1 MKKTLAILL
10 VLVLGMT
17 VLFTGCG
24 SGSDEAAG
32 GDGTEP
38 TLKVGYIF
46 IGAINDGGFTQSM
59 YEGAMKAEEELG
71 GQIETKYIENVS
83 DGDISASTDAAMNLI
98 DQGCNVIVGCSYGYM
113 DALEA
118 LANSG
123 DYDDVT
129 FLHFSGNKMN
139 DTNFDNWFG
148 SMEQARYLTG
158 MAAASVAKNGVLG
171 YVAAHP
177 YTEVQIGI
185 NAFTLG
191 AQAVNPD
198 VEVKVVYIGTWGD
211 AEIEKTAA
219 EQLIQAGA
227 EVVCYHADS
236 TATQVAAAEAGDVYA
251 IGWNYPQ
258 NDCGDLYLTAAYW
271 NTAAYFIPT
280 FQSIM
285 DGTFKPQSY
294 YGTMADGLIA
304 IDELSDAIPDDV
316 KAKIEDTKAKMEAGE
331 FEVFTGPIKYNDGSV
346 LCEEGQT
353 LDRAGIWS
361 INKEVEGVTAISK

>member
-10 VLVLGMT
+10 ALVLVMGTLM
-17 VLFTGCG
+17 TGCG
-24 SGSDEAAG
+24 GSSEGEGGNPDAAY
-32 GDGTEP
+32 
-38 TLKVGYIF
+38 KVGYIF
-46 IGAINDGGFTQSM
+46 IGAINDNGFTQSM
-59 YEGAMKAEEELG
+59 YEGAMAAQEALG
-71 GQIETKYIENVS
+71 DQMQQFQYMENVN
-83 DGDISASTDAAMNLI
+83 DGDLSAAENAAVSLI
-98 DQGCNVIVGCSYGYM
+98 DQGCNIIVGCSYGYM
-113 DALEA
+113 DALEK

-158 MAAASVAKNGVLG
+158 MAAAAVAKDGVVG

-198 VEVKVVYIGTWGD
+198 IEVKVVYIGTWGD

-219 EQLIQAGA
+219 EQLIDAGA
-227 EVVCYHADS
+227 EVLCYHADS
-236 TATQVAAAEAGDVYA
+236 TATQIAAKEAGDVYA

-258 NDCGDLYLTAAYW
+258 NACGDNYLTAAYW
-271 NTAAYFIPT
+271 NTEKYFIPT

-285 DGTFKPQSY
+285 DGTFKPESH
-294 YGTMADGLIA
+294 YGTMQTGLIA
-304 IDELSDAIPDDV
+304 IDEISEAVPQDV
-316 KAKIEDTKAKMEAGE
+316 RDKIADTKAQMEAGT
-331 FEVFTGPIKYNDGSV
+331 FDVFSGLIKYNDGTV
-346 LCEEGQT
+346 LCEEGKS
-353 LDRAGIWS
+353 LDRAAIWS
-361 INKEVEGVTAISK
+361 INKEVEGVTAISN

>member
-10 VLVLGMT
+10 ALVLAMGT
-17 VLFTGCG
+17 LVTGCG
-24 SGSDEAAG
+24 SSDDEGTGDAG
-32 GDGTEP
+32 TPE
-38 TLKVGYIF
+38 LMVGYIF
-46 IGAINDGGFTQSM
+46 IGATTDKGFTQSM
-59 YEGAMKAEEELG
+59 YEGALAAKEHFAGKMDF
-71 GQIETKYIENVS
+71 KYIENVS
-83 DGDISASTDAAMNLI
+83 DGDTSASTDAAVNLI

-123 DYDDVT
+123 DYDDIT
-129 FLHFSGNKMN
+129 FLHFSGNKKN

-158 MAAASVAKNGVLG
+158 MAAAAVAENGVLG
-171 YVAAHP
+171 FVAAHP

-236 TATQVAAAEAGDVYA
+236 TATQIAAAEAGDVYA
-251 IGWNYPQ
+251 IGWNYPS
-258 NDCGDLYLTAAYW
+258 NVCGDLYLTSAYW
-271 NTAAYFIPT
+271 NTEKYFIPT
-280 FQSIM
+280 FQAIM
-285 DGTFKPQSY
+285 DGTWKPESH
-294 YGTMADGLIA
+294 YGTMETGLIA
-304 IDELSDAIPDDV
+304 IDEISDAVPADV
-316 KAKIEDTKAKMEAGE
+316 KAQIEDVKAQMEAGT
-331 FEVFTGPIKYNDGSV
+331 FNVFSGPIYYNDGTV
-346 LCEEGQT
+346 LCEEGQS

-361 INKEVEGVTAISK
+361 ITKEVKGVTAISK

>member
-1 MKKTLAILL
+1 MKKTLAVLLAL
-10 VLVLGMT
+10 VLAMATLVS
-17 VLFTGCG
+17 GCG
-24 SGSDEAAG
+24 SSDEGGEEGAA
-32 GDGTEP
+32 TA
-38 TLKVGYIF
+38 LKVGYIF

-59 YEGAMKAEEELG
+59 YEGALAADEEFGDQMEFL
-71 GQIETKYIENVS
+71 YVENIN
-83 DGDISASTDAAMNLI
+83 DGDTSASTDAAVNLI

-158 MAAASVAKNGVLG
+158 MAAAAVAEEGVVG

-198 VEVKVVYIGTWGD
+198 IEVKVVYIGTWGD

-236 TATQVAAAEAGDVYA
+236 TATQIAAAEAGDVYA

-271 NTAAYFIPT
+271 NTDKYFIPT
-280 FQSIM
+280 FKAIM
-285 DGTFKPQSY
+285 DGTFVPESH
-294 YGTMADGLIA
+294 YGTMATGLIA
-304 IDELSDAIPDDV
+304 IDDISDAVPADIKAEIEAV
-316 KAKIEDTKAKMEAGE
+316 KAEMEAGT
-331 FEVFTGPIKYNDGSV
+331 FNVFSGPIYYNDGTV
-346 LCEEGQT
+346 LCEEGQV

-361 INKEVEGVTAISK
+361 ITKEVKGVTAISN